1 MQLIC
6 KENPREDP
14 KAQADHKQTIVLKA
28 TLMSAA
34 ACAIKEITEDMSK
47 MIDKAEASLKEDGE
61 AVLFEGE
68 EKQKILTKAQV
79 DKALEVLK
87 SKLKD
92 LTEKAE
98 KEKENAEGK
107 KEGEGEGGGL
117 VRRALVAA

>member
-1 MQLIC
+1 MIGDWTPPTASQTTRRHSRRRPPSD
-6 KENPREDP
+6 NS
-14 KAQADHKQTIVLKA
+14 DHQ
-28 TLMSAA
+28 
-34 ACAIKEITEDMSK
+34 
-47 MIDKAEASLKEDGE
+47 GE

-98 KEKENAEGK
+98 KEKEKAEGK

>member
-1 MQLIC
+1 M
-6 KENPREDP
+6 
-14 KAQADHKQTIVLKA
+14 
-28 TLMSAA
+28 
-34 ACAIKEITEDMSK
+34 
-47 MIDKAEASLKEDGE
+47 
-61 AVLFEGE
+61 LFEGE

-98 KEKENAEGK
+98 KAKKEGEGEGK

-117 VRRALVAA
+117 VRRAVVGPA

>member
-1 MQLIC
+1 MIGDWTPPQHLKQLADI
-6 KENPREDP
+6 
-14 KAQADHKQTIVLKA
+14 ATADHPADNSDHQ
-28 TLMSAA
+28 
-34 ACAIKEITEDMSK
+34 
-47 MIDKAEASLKEDGE
+47 GE

-98 KEKENAEGK
+98 KAKKEGEGEGK
-107 KEGEGEGGGL
+107 KEGEGEGGL
-117 VRRALVAA
+117 VRRAVVGPA